1 MLQGRNVC
9 SNPDELLLRQF
20 KDSLARSTT
29 SVTSFQDFSEFR
41 QRKADPKCSLND
53 VNPLN
58 RALGIYPITRRTP
71 HSLRQHA
78 DLFVMSNRVW
88 TDSGRF
94 RECPGMESLYVVT
107 HLSSMDPRMHSSV
120 KHFYGQLA
128 ATGWLV
134 DVNRWDEKAG
144 LLTGCGVRSQVI
156 DVLEAQIKRRPA
168 MKKVSTAVT
177 KQRRNFSQPKRTIGL
192 DLGDRN
198 SWYCVLDEGGQ
209 IRLEQ
214 RVRTN
219 AKALREVFGEMPRS
233 RIALET
239 GTHSPWISRLLNDLG
254 HEVIVANARKVRL
267 IGESRKKDDR
277 LDAQTL
283 ARLARIDSVLLC
295 PVKHRSA
302 QAQAD
307 LTVIRARA
315 ALVRARTGLVNSA
328 RSLAKSYGER
338 LRGCNVRNMN
348 PEKAESLSPELQVA
362 LEPLLH
368 AIESLSERIV
378 EYNDRIGAL
387 AEQRY
392 PQVELLKQIKGVG
405 TLIALTFLLTLEDP
419 HRFRKSRDV
428 GCYLGLQPG
437 RRNSG
442 QSEPQMHIS
451 KEGDPYLRTLLVQ
464 GAQHILGPFGV
475 DCDLR
480 RWGLKLAERGGKSCK
495 KRAIV
500 ATARK
505 LAVLLHHLWVSGEV
519 YEPLHNSSRATVAAA
534 A

>member
-1 MLQGRNVC
+1 
-9 SNPDELLLRQF
+9 
-20 KDSLARSTT
+20 
-29 SVTSFQDFSEFR
+29 
-41 QRKADPKCSLND
+41 
-53 VNPLN
+53 
-58 RALGIYPITRRTP
+58 
-71 HSLRQHA
+71 
-78 DLFVMSNRVW
+78 
-88 TDSGRF
+88 
-94 RECPGMESLYVVT
+94 
-107 HLSSMDPRMHSSV
+107 
-120 KHFYGQLA
+120 
-128 ATGWLV
+128 
-134 DVNRWDEKAG
+134 
-144 LLTGCGVRSQVI
+144 
-156 DVLEAQIKRRPA
+156 
-168 MKKVSTAVT
+168 MKKVSTAAARENG
-177 KQRRNFSQPKRTIGL
+177 KISSAKFTIGL

-198 SWYCVLDEGGQ
+198 SWYCVLDEAGQ
-209 IRLEQ
+209 IEVEQ
-214 RVRTN
+214 RVRTH
-219 AKALREVFGEMPRS
+219 AKALREVFGGMPPS

-239 GTHSPWISRLLNDLG
+239 GTHSPWISRLLSELG
-254 HEVIVANARKVRL
+254 HEVIVAHARKVRL

-283 ARLARIDSVLLC
+283 ARLARIDPQLLC

-307 LTVIRARA
+307 LTLIRARA
-315 ALVRARTGLVNSA
+315 ALVRTRTALVNTA

-338 LRGCNVRNMN
+338 LRSCNIRNMD
-348 PEKAESLSPELQVA
+348 PEKAETLSPELQSA
-362 LEPLLH
+362 LEPLLS
-368 AIESLSERIV
+368 AIEELSERIS
-378 EYNDRIGAL
+378 EYNDRIEAL
-387 AEQRY
+387 AQVSY

-405 TLIALTFLLTLEDP
+405 TLIALTFVLTLEDP
-419 HRFRKSRDV
+419 HRFGKSRDV

-480 RWGLKLAERGGKSCK
+480 RWGLKLAERGGRCGK

-519 YEPLHNSSRATVAAA
+519 YEPLHNSGRLVIAAA